1 MRRFHTATPWFGES
15 RAVLC
20 EEIHVPL
27 PMVGESIVL
36 SGGRIVTIVS
46 LSPPVQHR
54 DGYRGKIYWTV
65 TLDVRLDA

>member
-1 MRRFHTATPWFGES
+1 
-15 RAVLC
+15 
-20 EEIHVPL
+20 
-27 PMVGESIVL
+27 MVGESIVL

-65 TLDVRLDA
+65 TLGVRLDA